1 MSDPRFYA
9 RQYKALRKGGTIS
22 IPGVYGGFLD
32 KVPMGAAF
40 AKALTFTIGQ
50 THVQKYLKPLL
61 ERILNSEIDPSFIV
75 SHRMGL
81 EEARVA
87 YREFQRKEN
96 GYIKGVLKP

>member
-1 MSDPRFYA
+1 M
-9 RQYKALRKGGTIS
+9 
-22 IPGVYGGFLD
+22 
-32 KVPMGAAF
+32 
-40 AKALTFTIGQ
+40 
-50 THVQKYLKPLL
+50 KPLL

-81 EEARVA
+81 EEAPSA